1 MGFWI
6 IRPQNDREGVNLW
19 WSWWLAA
26 LGDNPRIH
34 PQRRCRGVFCVHA
47 LIKRKQLL
55 FALEPGVSPRVW
67 KSHKTGGQGG
77 GTKASRVGCAD
88 ARKLAGICIW
98 VPDSC
103 KWNGARS
110 HIVYSSTASVNCPVG
125 KSWSI
130 FPDGQLKRNWNMGF
144 KNEKLG
150 KKIED
155 IWRYIVEDR
164 REHGE
169 KFAPQMEAEDQ
180 CFLVSMHKRRMG
192 IQEERHVKR

>member
-47 LIKRKQLL
+47 LIKLKQLL

-67 KSHKTGGQGG
+67 KNHKTGGLGG

-98 VPDSC
+98 APDSC

-144 KNEKLG
+144 KNEKIR
-150 KKIED
+150 KKN
-155 IWRYIVEDR
+155 WRYMKIHCWRQAGTWGEICPANGSR
-164 REHGE
+164 R
-169 KFAPQMEAEDQ
+169 
-180 CFLVSMHKRRMG
+180 SMFSGFHA
-192 IQEERHVKR
+192 